1 MNNEEI
7 QDDIIITPDITL
19 DSVKY
24 WTIMDAWNQSL
35 TVPSSFEPKPRNYL
49 YASEVGGNMLEIYW
63 RMIGLS
69 PTNDKTDTSRRKMEA
84 GNFYEALI
92 VWVFKRCGLLKD
104 TQTRV
109 RLEAPGLLAVSGKL
123 DLIAGCAGNWE
134 QKLKE
139 VEEYFD
145 KLEVAGFDFPFFAQS
160 KKLSLN
166 TIKYLSEKYP
176 QGFEDRIIEVKS
188 INSMAFWAKNQ
199 PISEPYPHHVNQET
213 FYLAYNDRGIRNG
226 SILYVD
232 RDTMS
237 LSEIF
242 ILVREDVIAK
252 QMKWIE
258 EMTYYYNNKIE
269 PPVPDLIVW
278 NPSKKKYEYNWKI
291 GWSEFKDKMLG
302 TETEDSIRAKV
313 KKMNAE
319 TKDASLLEHA
329 LKGEK
334 LRGNANILRAIQMLN
349 DGVLYDDIIKKTKIS
364 NKTLKELTNKL
375 GLQLHLYEE

>member
-1 MNNEEI
+1 
-7 QDDIIITPDITL
+7 
-19 DSVKY
+19 
-24 WTIMDAWNQSL
+24 
-35 TVPSSFEPKPRNYL
+35 
-49 YASEVGGNMLEIYW
+49 
-63 RMIGLS
+63 
-69 PTNDKTDTSRRKMEA
+69 
-84 GNFYEALI
+84 
-92 VWVFKRCGLLKD
+92 
-104 TQTRV
+104 
-109 RLEAPGLLAVSGKL
+109 
-123 DLIAGCAGNWE
+123 
-134 QKLKE
+134 
-139 VEEYFD
+139 
-145 KLEVAGFDFPFFAQS
+145 
-160 KKLSLN
+160 
-166 TIKYLSEKYP
+166 
-176 QGFEDRIIEVKS
+176 
-188 INSMAFWAKNQ
+188 
-199 PISEPYPHHVNQET
+199 
-213 FYLAYNDRGIRNG
+213 
-226 SILYVD
+226 
-232 RDTMS
+232 
-237 LSEIF
+237 
-242 ILVREDVIAK
+242 
-252 QMKWIE
+252 MKWIE

>member
-1 MNNEEI
+1 MNNEET

-24 WTIMDAWNQSL
+24 WTITDAWNQSL

-63 RMIGLS
+63 RMIGME
-69 PTNDKTDTSRRKMEA
+69 PTNEKTDTSRRKMEA

-109 RLEAPGLLAVSGKL
+109 RLEVPGLLAVSGKL

-134 QKLKE
+134 QKIKE
-139 VEEYFD
+139 VEDYFNA
-145 KLEVAGFDFPFFAQS
+145 LEVAGFDFPFFAQS

-166 TIKYLSEKYP
+166 AIRYLAEKYP

-188 INSMAFWAKNQ
+188 INSMAFWANNR
-199 PISEPYPHHVNQET
+199 PISEPYPHHINQET
-213 FYLAYNDRGIRNG
+213 FYLAHNSKGIKNG

-237 LSEIF
+237 ISEIF
-242 ILVREDVIAK
+242 IGVKEEIIEK

-258 EMTYYYNNKIE
+258 EMTYYYSNKIE

-302 TETEDSIRAKV
+302 NETEESIRAKV

-334 LRGNANILRAIQMLN
+334 MRGNANLLKAIQMLN
-349 DGVLYDDIIKKTKIS
+349 DGVNYDDILKKTKIS
-364 NKTLKELTNKL
+364 NKALKEITNKL